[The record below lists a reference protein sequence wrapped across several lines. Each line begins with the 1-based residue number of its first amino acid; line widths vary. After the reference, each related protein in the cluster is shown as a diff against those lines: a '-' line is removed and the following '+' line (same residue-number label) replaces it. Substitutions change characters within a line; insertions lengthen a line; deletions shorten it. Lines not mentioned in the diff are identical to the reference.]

1 MTHIRTEVDGAVGII
16 TIDRRERF
24 NSLDVETARDL
35 RKAGILFARDEKIRA
50 VVLRGSHGVFCSGAD
65 LKYIRAGGD
74 TESLGYLLPPV
85 ILSRED
91 GEGPPAQDRGGSLA
105 SLGTT
110 PKYGVVFK
118 QILEYIHSTISEIR
132 RAAKPFIAAVDGIA
146 AAGGFGLAMSCDLVV
161 ASDRSWFEWAY
172 AKTGLTGAE
181 SSTFFLP
188 RLVGLRRSMEMLFLN
203 PRLDANAARE
213 WGLVT
218 AVYSA
223 ATFDS
228 EVMAMARQVAALPT
242 EAVGIA
248 KQLMNDAAGMDRL
261 DYHLDRELDQLARIA
276 DGANF
281 SEGIDAFFEKRVPQF
296 Q

>member
-1 MTHIRTEVDGAVGII
+1 VTNIRTDVEGAVGII

-35 RKAGILFARDEKIRA
+35 RKAGILFARDEKVRA
-50 VVLRGSHGVFCSGAD
+50 VVLTGTDGVFCSGAD
-65 LKYIRAGGD
+65 LKWIRAGGD
-74 TESLGYLLPPV
+74 VDSLGYLKPGAA
-85 ILSRED
+85 SGGY
-91 GEGPPAQDRGGSLA
+91 GES
-105 SLGTT
+105 
-110 PKYGVVFK
+110 FK

-146 AAGGFGLAMSCDLVV
+146 AAGGFGLAMACDLVV
-161 ASDRSWFEWAY
+161 ASERAWFEWAY

-203 PRLDANAARE
+203 PRLDAKAARE

-218 AVYSA
+218 AVYPVE
-223 ATFDS
+223 TFEN

-261 DYHLDRELDQLARIA
+261 DYHLDRELDHLARIA
-276 DGANF
+276 DGTNF
-281 SEGIDAFFEKRVPQF
+281 SEGIDAFFEKRAPQF
-296 Q
+296 R